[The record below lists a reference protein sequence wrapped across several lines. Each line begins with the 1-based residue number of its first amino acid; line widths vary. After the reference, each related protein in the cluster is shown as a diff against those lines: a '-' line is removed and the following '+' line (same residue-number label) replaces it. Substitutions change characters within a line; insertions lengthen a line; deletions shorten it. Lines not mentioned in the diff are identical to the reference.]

1 MPPFGMYV
9 VMASRIAVPG
19 VPVHS
24 SPIAK
29 RSHTSQ
35 NDAPPAVFICVVT
48 HFDFSF
54 WPLCTGRLLSTSTS
68 SLVIVIEPDHK
79 IRHLEGCPG

>member
-9 VMASRIAVPG
+9 IMAPRSAIPG
-19 VPVHS
+19 AAVHS

-35 NDAPPAVFICVVT
+35 NDVCATREKYLAKYDKKV
-48 HFDFSF
+48 
-54 WPLCTGRLLSTSTS
+54 G
-68 SLVIVIEPDHK
+68 
-79 IRHLEGCPG
+79 